1 MVYQDTIIPFSK
13 CQLYTP
19 LFRYTTSNITYTV
32 YGSPACEPYL
42 TVLPDLC
49 RVTVIGIF
57 HKQLLNKIIY
67 YFPFR
72 LTFHGSAF
80 LFPFFYRRP
89 PALSLKTPPF
99 CSLPGSRYR

>member
-1 MVYQDTIIPFSK
+1 MVYQNTIIPFSK

-19 LFRYTTSNITYTV
+19 LFRYTTLNITNTV
-32 YGSPACEPYL
+32 YGSPAYEPYL

-67 YFPFR
+67 YFHKNADKVIISFFR
-72 LTFHGSAF
+72 M
-80 LFPFFYRRP
+80 
-89 PALSLKTPPF
+89 KI
-99 CSLPGSRYR
+99 

>member
-49 RVTVIGIF
+49 RVTVIGIP
-57 HKQLLNKIIY
+57 HSILGLAVTMN
-67 YFPFR
+67 
-72 LTFHGSAF
+72 
-80 LFPFFYRRP
+80 YRGKA
-89 PALSLKTPPF
+89 PALPHREVCSANMPLKM
-99 CSLPGSRYR
+99 G

>member
-1 MVYQDTIIPFSK
+1 MVYQNTIIPFSK

-19 LFRYTTSNITYTV
+19 LFRYTTSNITNTV

-49 RVTVIGIF
+49 RVTVIGIC

-67 YFPFR
+67 YF
-72 LTFHGSAF
+72 SI
-80 LFPFFYRRP
+80 
-89 PALSLKTPPF
+89 S
-99 CSLPGSRYR
+99 SNIS